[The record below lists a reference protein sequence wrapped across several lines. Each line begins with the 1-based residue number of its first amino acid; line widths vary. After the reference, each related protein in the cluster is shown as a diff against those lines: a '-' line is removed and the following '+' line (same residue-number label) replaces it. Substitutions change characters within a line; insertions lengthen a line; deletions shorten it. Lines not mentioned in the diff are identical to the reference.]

1 MVGLGARVFSRLD
14 SCRIQGRLYLLVGNY
29 KSLLRFFEA
38 YKKNT
43 IQHDA
48 FVGLPFSVRQKKAR
62 SLCAYQIIIVFPLTQ
77 LTFAMLSMSFVYL
90 S

>member
-1 MVGLGARVFSRLD
+1 MVVLGARVFSRLD

-48 FVGLPFSVRQKKAR
+48 FVGSPSQYAKRKYTLSVLIKL
-62 SLCAYQIIIVFPLTQ
+62 LCFH
-77 LTFAMLSMSFVYL
+77 
-90 S
+90 

>member
-1 MVGLGARVFSRLD
+1 MVVLGARVFSRLD

-48 FVGLPFSVRQKKAR
+48 FVGLPFSARQKKAH
-62 SLCAYQIIIVFPLTQ
+62 SLCAYQIIVFPLTQ